1 MLKSIITLLAILFT
15 LNSFAQITFD
25 PGYFINDKNEKIACW
40 IKNIDWKNNPTKFQ
54 YELSENSES
63 QTTSIESVKEFGINN
78 FSKYQRFDLNMD
90 RSSKEVENMT
100 LSREPEFK
108 QERLF
113 LKILVEGK
121 ATLYLYQE
129 KNLKRYF
136 IKTIDAEIEQLVFK
150 KYKTFENQVRENKQ
164 YLIQL
169 RDQLKCESTTTE
181 KLRKL
186 EYRQKSLVKIFE
198 EYNQC
203 VNAQF
208 ISYGKLYKRDLLN
221 LSLRGGSHFSTLIF
235 NDINFEKELGFKFGV
250 ELEYILPINK
260 NKWAVI
266 LEPTFQYS
274 KAEGFI
280 KSVVVGN
287 IKVISDYKS
296 IEFPLGLRHFFYLNA
311 DAKIFINASYV
322 FDYTMSS
329 NIYYELGGD
338 KIPYESGQNYA
349 FGLGYKQNKFSVEV
363 RYATERRLVD
373 FIYPLD
379 ISYKSLSLII
389 GYSIFKK
396 KNSN

>member
-1 MLKSIITLLAILFT
+1 MLKPIITLLAILYT
-15 LNSFAQITFD
+15 LNSFAQINYD
-25 PGYFINDKNEKIACW
+25 QGYFINDKNEKIDCL
-40 IKNIDWKNNPTKFQ
+40 IKNIDWRDNPTKFQ
-54 YELSENSES
+54 YKLSEKAES
-63 QTTSIESVKEFGINN
+63 QIATIESVKEFGIDN
-78 FSKYQRFDLNMD
+78 FSKYQRVDVDMD
-90 RSSKEVENMT
+90 RSSKELEDMT
-100 LSREPEFK
+100 LSREPVFK
-108 QERLF
+108 KEQLF

-121 ATLYLYQE
+121 ATLYFYQE

-136 IKTIDAEIEQLVFK
+136 IKTVDSEIEQLVFK
-150 KYKTFENQVRENKQ
+150 KYKTFENQVKENKQ

-186 EYRQKSLVKIFE
+186 EYKKKPLVKMFE

-203 VNAQF
+203 ANAQF
-208 ISYGKLYKRDLLN
+208 INYEKLYKRDNLN
-221 LSLRGGSHFSTLIF
+221 LSLRGGPHYSTLTLD
-235 NDINFEKELGFKFGV
+235 DINFEKALGFKIGA

-266 LEPTFQYS
+266 LEPSFQYS
-274 KAEGFI
+274 KAEGFA
-280 KSVVVGN
+280 KSVVAGN

-311 DAKIFINASYV
+311 NSKIFINASYV

-349 FGLGYKQNKFSVEV
+349 FGLGYKQNNLIVEV
-363 RYATERRLVD
+363 RYATERRLID

-379 ISYKSLSLII
+379 VRYKSLSLRI
-389 GYSIFKK
+389 GYTFIRLKK
-396 KNSN
+396 